1 LVVRRHAQGE
11 PMIQRIAEGLAKTAA
26 AVLVSWATTAQADAF
41 AANVGNERV
50 TLTCEGPAVVET
62 SCSLGMGSSGVVQ
75 VRFTAQPTRYA
86 HLLKRGMEKAF
97 ETGQHPPRP
106 SDADISL
113 LRGLALD
120 QCHPAA
126 ESKDM
131 SGDLLQLCIPP
142 GSSSNVVLFMRGLC
156 DRCEF
161 EPLILKK
168 QVMQ

>member
-1 LVVRRHAQGE
+1 
-11 PMIQRIAEGLAKTAA
+11 MIHRTAEGLAMSAV

-41 AANVGNERV
+41 AANVGSQRV
-50 TLTCEGPAVVET
+50 TLTCEGPAVVDT
-62 SCSLGMGSSGVVQ
+62 SCSLGMGSSGTVQ
-75 VRFTAQPTRYA
+75 VRFTAQPNRYA
-86 HLLKRGMEKAF
+86 HLLRRGIEKVS
-97 ETGQHPPRP
+97 EIGRNPPRP
-106 SDADISL
+106 SGADISL

-126 ESKDM
+126 ESNGM

-142 GSSSNVVLFMRGLC
+142 GSSSSVVLFMRGLC

-161 EPLILKK
+161 EPFILKK